1 MEKMFQCIMVMR
13 LRPHIR
19 EGREGQ
25 TGIFLKCFEVQHP
38 DEFLMFCIKVLVR
51 FVNLAG
57 EMQKDELVE
66 SSSDQQ
72 APDLSDKS
80 TRIVSEKHQKHHQ
93 RSSQTCWHHGQHQS
107 HDNLRA
113 NRF

>member
-1 MEKMFQCIMVMR
+1 MFQCIMMMR

-25 TGIFLKCFEVQHP
+25 TGIFLKCFEVPHP
-38 DEFLMFCIKVLVR
+38 DEFLMFCIKVLVH
-51 FVNLAG
+51 FVNLAE

-66 SSSDQQ
+66 SSSDQ

-80 TRIVSEKHQKHHQ
+80 TRIVSGKHQKHQ
-93 RSSQTCWHHGQHQS
+93 NC
-107 HDNLRA
+107 LRKA
-113 NRF
+113 PKAPSKIIPELLTSRPASEP